1 MFRKLSFILCL
12 ASLLLAGCQTAGFE
26 EAGGDGEMTVELSG
40 SWATKAGTDAT
51 TGETAISDTQ
61 IFLFNAGDGTLY
73 RKETLRSNGTT
84 LVVKKIKAGEYDVVA
99 VSNLITLLGEEAGS
113 LNPVSREELDAV
125 TVSLG
130 MCDPEK
136 GFVMYGC
143 TPGVK
148 VVRNSGPDASSS
160 GSTTKATV
168 VLQRFAARVR
178 LVEVKNDIPDTF
190 GNLIVDYVFL
200 ENGYGK
206 WDLGG
211 SLDAAGHAVVSEK
224 VNWAG
229 RVEGHSMD
237 QWYDSPDPRIDSE
250 DDVMYPAQTF
260 RKSGFSIQKGLTEK
274 LGYNF
279 YTLPNPAEDIND
291 QADGPASLSQHAYL
305 RIVVHAT
312 FANYPVKNFYYPV
325 TVLGG
330 RDVNIAVSRNTTYD
344 VSMTIRGDGVDDPN
358 QEIRHG
364 NIDVSVSVAA
374 WDDGGTIE
382 KNY

>member
-1 MFRKLSFILCL
+1 MIRKLSFILCL

-113 LNPVSREELDAV
+113 LNPVSRKELDAV

-136 GFVMYGC
+136 GFVMYGS

-211 SLDAAGHAVVSEK
+211 SLDAEGHAVVGEP

-229 RVEGHSMD
+229 RVEGHSTD
-237 QWYDSPDPRIDSE
+237 AWDAEPDPRINSA
-250 DDVMYPAQTF
+250 DDAMYSDQTF
-260 RKSGFSIQKGLTEK
+260 CVSGFSIQKGLTER

-279 YTLPNPAEDIND
+279 YTLPNPAEGIND
-291 QADGPASLSQHAYL
+291 QADGPASASRPAYL
-305 RIVVHAT
+305 RLVVHAT
-312 FANYPVKNFYYPV
+312 FANYPAKSFYYPV
-325 TVLGG
+325 TILGG
-330 RDVNIAVSRNTTYD
+330 RDVNIAVARNTTYD
-344 VSMTIRGDGVDDPN
+344 VSMTIRGDGVVDPN

-364 NIDVSVSVAA
+364 NMDFTFSVEPWGEGS
-374 WDDGGTIE
+374 DIHKT
-382 KNY
+382 Y